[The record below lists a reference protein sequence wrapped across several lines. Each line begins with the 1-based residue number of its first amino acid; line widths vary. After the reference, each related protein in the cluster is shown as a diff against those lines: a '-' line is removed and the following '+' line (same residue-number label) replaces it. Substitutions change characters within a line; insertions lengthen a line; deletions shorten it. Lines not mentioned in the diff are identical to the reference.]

1 MLKLIW
7 VRILLSINNGVVMNK
22 WLCIFFCLMLK
33 YLVMIRWFE
42 WNVVLLD
49 VIGRII
55 MLRKVSMLL
64 IIFKRLN
71 DEV

>member
-7 VRILLSINNGVVMNK
+7 VRILLSINKGVVMNK